1 MDMSHL
7 SLAELFDLK
16 SAVNKAINHR
26 ISSAADDFIWQLCAH
41 YGVDLSQF
49 KQASRRQYADIKRIA
64 SYYFVSMKGLSQS
77 EAAEIIGISRVTVA
91 QHVAK
96 VQHYK
101 RSIPGKWFAIF
112 NTIQSVTK

>member
-1 MDMSHL
+1 MLTL
-7 SLAELFDLK
+7 SLWILAICRFAELFDLK

-64 SYYFVSMKGLSQS
+64 SYYFVSMKGLSQ
-77 EAAEIIGISRVTVA
+77 I
-91 QHVAK
+91 
-96 VQHYK
+96 
-101 RSIPGKWFAIF
+101 RSGR
-112 NTIQSVTK
+112 NNRH